1 MLSKHDY
8 VLNDPA
14 NKMRNYVV
22 FKLFEHAE
30 SDDPKISLKALE
42 YLAKSSEVGL
52 FSDKI
57 EVNITQK
64 TTVELETEL
73 TTMLKNISNRGNL
86 GVIDAEF
93 RAVAG

>member
-1 MLSKHDY
+1 MLF
-8 VLNDPA
+8 
-14 NKMRNYVV
+14 R
-22 FKLFEHAE
+22 
-30 SDDPKISLKALE
+30 SLKALE